1 MLAAENISARP
12 IAPLAKTRP
21 LVFLAEDDKELRCLL
36 TSALRE
42 SGYDV
47 ITASTGHDMLKLLTA
62 ASRSEIPIPD
72 VLVMD
77 VRMPRCSG
85 IDVLGALR
93 LAEWRQPIVMI
104 TGFGDPE
111 LRARAARYGA
121 SVILDKPID
130 SDDLIDM
137 VDSLLLR
144 ADPAICSMDPAD
156 ESLEAEPE
164 TVRCPTMG

>member
-1 MLAAENISARP
+1 MFLAEEAAARAYSP
-12 IAPLAKTRP
+12 AKPRP
-21 LVFLAEDDKELRCLL
+21 LIFLAEDDKELRCLL

-47 ITASTGHDMLKLLTA
+47 FTASTGHDMLKLLTA

-77 VRMPRCSG
+77 IRMPRCSG

-93 LAEWRQPIVMI
+93 LAEWHQPIVMI

-111 LRARAARYGA
+111 LRTKAVTYGA
-121 SVILDKPID
+121 SVVLDKPID
-130 SDDLIDM
+130 TDDLIDIL
-137 VDSLLLR
+137 DSLIGLSQRSLGE
-144 ADPAICSMDPAD
+144 
-156 ESLEAEPE
+156 ESTEDTLDAAPE
-164 TVRCPTMG
+164 TVRCRTAG